1 MALFVLILS
10 EASLLIY
17 LAISEDCTRGN
28 EGNGRDYSYPCQSWF
43 VKIARVT
50 TDPSEL

>member
-17 LAISEDCTRGN
+17 LATGEDCTRGN
-28 EGNGRDYSYPCQSWF
+28 EGNGRDYSYPCRSWL

-50 TDPSEL
+50 TDPAEL